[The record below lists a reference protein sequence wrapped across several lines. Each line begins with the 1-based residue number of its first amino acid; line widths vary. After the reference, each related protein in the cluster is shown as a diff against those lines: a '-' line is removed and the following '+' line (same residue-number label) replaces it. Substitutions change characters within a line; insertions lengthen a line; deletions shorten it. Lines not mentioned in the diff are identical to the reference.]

1 MSAEDGDK
9 VVESSSLSSNKA
21 ESASREAEAGKSE
34 LIATAKQLYKDLK
47 DGISKSGISDIFG
60 KPDLTDS
67 GLQAVGKAPEAA
79 KNVLANEGTGAAAEA
94 VGKLVKNFDP
104 EMAGTGAGLKELGKA
119 FEQSKG
125 EQGSLKDI
133 GKAFEQAKS
142 EHGGLKDIGK
152 AYEQAKGEP
161 GGLKDVPVQKDEPG
175 MSSGAKAK
183 DIEVKKEQSTDK
195 GKDANSDKRSFVDD
209 LKNFDPEM
217 ATMKAGKL
225 PGKSAD
231 AADAKKDGVDNQTK
245 ESAENPELQKIKD
258 AKLPMSPEKEA
269 QLKKDMAEIDKL
281 PEDQRKKVYE
291 SLDKIATAD
300 TKDSTK
306 LTPEQRAELVSSV
319 AHQIAHPED
328 IKQGQRDTC
337 VAANVEKT
345 IAMSHPD
352 RYAQMAADLATK
364 GEYTTPDGKT
374 TMKAQRDA
382 DGKLA
387 EASDPSGKRSAASD
401 VLQTAITNVGMP
413 ADEGEYRS
421 YKPKDDK
428 DSGEKVKHADGK
440 ETPFEGLPRTAK
452 EDILGKL
459 CPEDGYKARK
469 IQSPDDLGQAWKDN
483 GEKPPL
489 NVTVRI
495 NADHTGMGE
504 SKDGSAGTHAV
515 SITHMDFGPDG
526 KPTAVYYE
534 NTADGT
540 DHSYPNGK
548 PVPIDD
554 FVKSMQGE
562 RFNTYKTDGKTD
574 VWSEPMTATVRT
586 DGDDNRAGK
595 VQKAKDEEL
604 DKAVADFRDST
615 HKDAFFFDYGTNY
628 DEMRDSLKNRP
639 RWEIEEINRRYKEK
653 YGHTLEEEIVDET
666 SGKTRVEMRQ
676 LLKGTDTTTYE
687 PKKR

>member
-9 VVESSSLSSNKA
+9 VVESNIQTSTKA

-47 DGISKSGISDIFG
+47 DGITKSGISDVFG

-67 GLQAVGKAPEAA
+67 GLQALGKAQEGS
-79 KNVLANEGTGAAAEA
+79 KNILANEGIGDSI
-94 VGKLVKNFDP
+94 GKVVKNIDP
-104 EMAGTGAGLKELGKA
+104 EMLGTGGAFKEAGKA
-119 FEQSKG
+119 FEQV
-125 EQGSLKDI
+125 Q
-133 GKAFEQAKS
+133 
-142 EHGGLKDIGK
+142 GGLKDLGK
-152 AYEQAKGEP
+152 AYEQAKDTGAGEF
-161 GGLKDVPVQKDEPG
+161 KDVPVQKDEPG
-175 MSSGAKAK
+175 MNSGSKAK
-183 DIEVKKEQSTDK
+183 DIEVKKEQNPEK
-195 GKDANSDKRSFVDD
+195 AKDGDSDKRSFVDD

-231 AADAKKDGVDNQTK
+231 AADAKKDAVDNQTK

-281 PEDQRKKVYE
+281 PEEQRKKVYE

-306 LTPEQRAELVSSV
+306 LTPEKRAELVADV

-328 IKQGQRDTC
+328 IKQGQKDTC

-345 IAMSHPD
+345 IAMNHPD

-374 TMKAQRDA
+374 TMKAQREA
-382 DGKLA
+382 DGSLSEK
-387 EASDPSGKRSAASD
+387 SDPSGKRSAASE

-504 SKDGSAGTHAV
+504 SKEGSAGTHAV

-562 RFNTYKTDGKTD
+562 RSNTYKTDGKTD

-586 DGDDNRAGK
+586 DGDESRVGK

>member
-9 VVESSSLSSNKA
+9 VVESNIQTSTKA

-47 DGISKSGISDIFG
+47 DGISKSGISDVFG

-67 GLQAVGKAPEAA
+67 GLQALGKAQEGS
-79 KNVLANEGTGAAAEA
+79 KNILANEGIGDSI
-94 VGKLVKNFDP
+94 GKLVKNIDP
-104 EMAGTGAGLKELGKA
+104 EMLGTGGAFKEAGKA
-119 FEQSKG
+119 FEQI
-125 EQGSLKDI
+125 Q
-133 GKAFEQAKS
+133 
-142 EHGGLKDIGK
+142 GGLKDLGK
-152 AYEQAKGEP
+152 AYEKAKDNGAS
-161 GGLKDVPVQKDEPG
+161 GFKDVPVQKDEPG
-175 MSSGAKAK
+175 MSSGSKAK
-183 DIEVKKEQSTDK
+183 DIEVKKDQDPAK
-195 GKDANSDKRSFVDD
+195 AKDGDSDKRSIVDE
-209 LKNFDPEM
+209 LRNLDPEM

-225 PGKSAD
+225 PD
-231 AADAKKDGVDNQTK
+231 AADAKQKDSVDNQAK
-245 ESAENPELQKIKD
+245 ESSESTEFQKIKD

-269 QLKKDMAEIDKL
+269 QMKKDLAEIDKL
-281 PEDQRKKVYE
+281 PEEQRKKVYE

-306 LTPEQRAELVSSV
+306 LTPEQRAELVASV

-345 IAMSHPD
+345 LAMNHPD
-352 RYAQMAADLATK
+352 RYAQMAAELATK

-374 TMKAQRDA
+374 TMKAQREA
-382 DGKLA
+382 DGSLSEK
-387 EASDPSGKRSAASD
+387 SDPSGKRSAASE

-440 ETPFEGLPRTAK
+440 ETQFEGLPRSAK

-483 GEKPPL
+483 GEKAPL

-526 KPTAVYYE
+526 KPTQVYYE

-562 RFNTYKTDGKTD
+562 RHFTYKDGNTD

-586 DGDDNRAGK
+586 DGDDNRHGK
-595 VQKAKDEEL
+595 IEKAKDDEL
-604 DKAVADFRDST
+604 NKAVADFRDST

-653 YGHTLEEEIVDET
+653 YGHTLDEEIVDET
-666 SGKTRVEMRQ
+666 SSKKRLEMRQ
-676 LLKGTDTTTYE
+676 LLKGTDTTTYQ